1 MNKFSII
8 TRPLFRSSRHI
19 GVSVPIQRFFSTTSP
34 RLSNL
39 LGEVTKIDSEPPITT
54 TSKSTTTSSSSE
66 DNKDIS
72 KITPENDEE
81 LIEYHAKNAE
91 SKQFKIEKY
100 IHPLK
105 LQLYNENV
113 SQFGFFKN
121 GQIMNHNGKKLRFT
135 LTPQEIDILEPSI
148 YLTSYRIKSSM
159 KKATIV
165 NRMVRKFNVKL
176 AINQLHFN
184 HKKISTELEQLLK
197 RGLEQAKQLELNEDE
212 LYIDRIWVG
221 SDGKW
226 RKRLDPKGR
235 GRMGI
240 IAHRYIHLKCILKT
254 NQTKLRLD
262 WEKQQKELKSKP
274 RMFLNDE
281 PLNLKVRPWY
291 RW

>member
-19 GVSVPIQRFFSTTSP
+19 GVFVPIQRFFSTTSP

-54 TSKSTTTSSSSE
+54 TSKSTTTSSSE

-159 KKATIV
+159 KKS
-165 NRMVRKFNVKL
+165 
-176 AINQLHFN
+176 H
-184 HKKISTELEQLLK
+184 
-197 RGLEQAKQLELNEDE
+197 
-212 LYIDRIWVG
+212 Y
-221 SDGKW
+221 
-226 RKRLDPKGR
+226 
-235 GRMGI
+235 
-240 IAHRYIHLKCILKT
+240 C
-254 NQTKLRLD
+254 
-262 WEKQQKELKSKP
+262 
-274 RMFLNDE
+274 
-281 PLNLKVRPWY
+281 
-291 RW
+291 